1 MTTTLSLIG
10 TALAERVATRLE
22 QGKTLAFDHPEYC
35 GMGLQWV
42 DGIYLYAEVQ
52 DGRLPLPHNLQGG
65 PMANME
71 HAMFAT
77 REAFIAWL
85 AAQSDQ
91 SLSGATLADEFLRN
105 NQRITQER
113 LQQFVA

>member
-1 MTTTLSLIG
+1 MTTTSPLIG
-10 TALAERVATRLE
+10 TALAEQVATRLE
-22 QGKTLAFDHPEYC
+22 QGVTLAFDHPEYC
-35 GMGLQWV
+35 GMGLQFV
-42 DGIYLYAEVQ
+42 DGVYVYAEVQ
-52 DGRLPLPHNLQGG
+52 DGRLPLPRNLQGG

-71 HAMFAT
+71 HAMFTT
-77 REAFIAWL
+77 RDAFVAWL

-105 NQRITQER
+105 NQRLTLER